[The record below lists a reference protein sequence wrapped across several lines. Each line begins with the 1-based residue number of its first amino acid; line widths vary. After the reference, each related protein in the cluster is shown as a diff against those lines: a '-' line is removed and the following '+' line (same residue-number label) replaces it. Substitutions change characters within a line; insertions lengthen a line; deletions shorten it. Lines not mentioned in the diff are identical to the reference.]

1 MSLFKEEHLE
11 CLKCHK
17 QVPFILHSSINVEMD
32 PQDKEKVLD
41 LSIFQY
47 HCPHC
52 GASDLVCYPIL
63 YHDPEQ
69 GVWIQV
75 LWREEDFGQ
84 PVEKEVRVFIEIMGQ
99 THYRRRE
106 VFGYRELVEKIRVFD
121 AGLDDFAIALMKT
134 MRKIQQPE
142 IQLFFDKKANNQFTF
157 RQCQNGEMLPESVSF
172 DEKGYEMALQ
182 MAGQWKKPDEF
193 YENLRV
199 DESYFYNDLMN
210 VLMDIKSKEKNE

>member
-1 MSLFKEEHLE
+1 MSLSREEHLE
-11 CLKCHK
+11 CPKCRK
-17 QVPFILHSSINVEMD
+17 QVPFILHDSINVGID

-52 GASDLVCYPIL
+52 GASDLVCYPVL

-69 GVWIQV
+69 GIWIQV
-75 LWREEDFGQ
+75 FWREEDFGQ
-84 PVEKEVRVFIEIMGQ
+84 PVEKEVREFIEIMGQ

-106 VFGYRELVEKIRVFD
+106 VFGYRELVEKIRIFD

-134 MRKIQQPE
+134 LHKMQQPDV
-142 IQLFFDKKANNQFTF
+142 QLIFDDAEDNQLKFLQF
-157 RQCQNGEMLPESVSF
+157 QNDKLLPQGVIFEGSA
-172 DEKGYEMALQ
+172 YENALKY
-182 MAGQWKKPDEF
+182 AGQWKKPHEF

-199 DESYFYNDLMN
+199 DDSYFYNDIVNALREEN
-210 VLMDIKSKEKNE
+210 QR

>member
-1 MSLFKEEHLE
+1 MSLIREEHLE
-11 CLKCHK
+11 CPKCRR
-17 QVPFILHSSINVEMD
+17 QMPFILHDSINVGID

-52 GASDLVCYPIL
+52 GASDLVCYPVL

-75 LWREEDFGQ
+75 FWREEDFGQ
-84 PVEKEVRVFIEIMGQ
+84 PVEKEVQEFIKIMGQ

-106 VFGYRELVEKIRVFD
+106 VFGYRELVEKIRIFD
-121 AGLDDFAIALMKT
+121 SGLDDFAIALMKT
-134 MRKIQQPE
+134 LYKIQQPDV
-142 IQLFFDKKANNQFTF
+142 QL
-157 RQCQNGEMLPESVSF
+157 LF
-172 DEKGYEMALQ
+172 DETEDNRLKFLQFQNDKLLPQGVIFEGSAYENVLKY
-182 MAGQWKKPDEF
+182 AGQWKKPHEF

-199 DESYFYNDLMN
+199 DESYFYNDIANALREEN
-210 VLMDIKSKEKNE
+210 Q

>member
-17 QVPFILHSSINVEMD
+17 QVPFILHSSINVGID

-52 GASDLVCYPIL
+52 GAADIACYPLL

-69 GVWIQV
+69 GLLIQV
-75 LWREEDFGQ
+75 FWREEDFGQ
-84 PVEKEVRVFIEIMGQ
+84 PVEKELRDLIEIMGQ
-99 THYRRRE
+99 KHYRRRE
-106 VFGYRELVEKIRVFD
+106 VFGYWELVEKIRIFD
-121 AGLDDFAIALMKT
+121 AGLDDFAIALMKS
-134 MRKIQQPE
+134 MNKIQQE
-142 IQLFFDKKANNQFTF
+142 EVQLFFDKREDKQLKFL
-157 RQCQNGEMLPESVSF
+157 QCQNGAMLSEGVSF
-172 DEKGYEMALQ
+172 DEKAYETALKF
-182 MAGQWKKPDEF
+182 AGQWKKTHAF

-199 DESYFYNDLMN
+199 DESYFYNDIVN
-210 VLMDIKSKEKNE
+210 AVQQENQ